1 MARNKKGKLVRVD
14 RNMVAVPRENLSRY
28 RRRRRFSRDI
38 GTGLLYVAG
47 AGAVVAF
54 LSNIDDLKNSKEAK
68 DHWWL
73 VPLGILVV
81 GYILRKR
88 GNPYAT
94 AVLGA
99 GGALFALAYTATSAQ
114 AKPAQ
119 PAQPQ
124 QPQVPPLPAPKPL
137 KKGEAGSPF
146 DVGSIPSMGQLPDG
160 GMWVQAPDGQL
171 IRVPRQ
177 QLAPVNHF
185 VSRVMQLPEFRRAA

>member
-1 MARNKKGKLVRVD
+1 MKRRKSKKTVRVD
-14 RNMVAVPRENLSRY
+14 RNLVAVPRGDLTRY
-28 RRRRRFSRDI
+28 RRRRRMARTV

-47 AGAVVAF
+47 VGAVVA
-54 LSNIDDLKNSKEAK
+54 LLANLDELRNSKEAK

-73 VPLGILVV
+73 VPLGILVI
-81 GYILRKR
+81 GYMLRKR

-94 AVLGA
+94 AILSA
-99 GGALFALAYTATSAQ
+99 GGALFALAYAASSAH
-114 AKPAQ
+114 AKPAE

-137 KKGEAGSPF
+137 KKGETGSPF
-146 DVGSIPSMGQLPDG
+146 GGNVIPAMGQMPDG

-177 QLAPVNHF
+177 QLAPVNQF
-185 VSRVMQLPEFRRAA
+185 VNRMMQLPEFRRAA